1 MAFLASTYPNQ
12 AYEDLGKKF
21 YPQKYDINF
30 VQRLHLSLR
39 AAFWFLEGDHET
51 YIVFMAKI
59 YGLQC
64 LPSYAL
70 HKMFWYPIKKKK
82 KATQTHSLVLP
93 WNSAQKKKKANQD
106 RLK

>member
-82 KATQTHSLVLP
+82 SNTDTFFSVAMEFS
-93 WNSAQKKKKANQD
+93 SKKEKSKPRQA
-106 RLK
+106 